1 MFIYF
6 NFLILISEIF
16 YRWDDLNLNTN
27 SLTDVLLK
35 EEMKKTANELLDSMQ
50 DTRFSETE
58 FLQFVDNLKNQNQTN
73 ENSNLEMNET
83 LWKNSLKEGLSDQ
96 ELGNLSLEAD
106 KWVEE
111 FQKTPLE
118 GAGDMKKSFWDDL
131 SEEWNTASKY
141 SFNLLNDFFF

>member
-1 MFIYF
+1 
-6 NFLILISEIF
+6 
-16 YRWDDLNLNTN
+16 
-27 SLTDVLLK
+27 
-35 EEMKKTANELLDSMQ
+35 MKKTANELLDSMQ

-58 FLQFVDNLKNQNQTN
+58 FLQFVDNLKNQNQSN

-83 LWKNSLKEGLSDQ
+83 LWKNSLKEGLSDL

-111 FQKTPLE
+111 FQNTPLE
-118 GAGDMKKSFWDDL
+118 GAGDMKQSFWDDL

-141 SFNLLNDFFF
+141 SFNLLNDLLF

>member
-83 LWKNSLKEGLSDQ
+83 LWKNSLKE
-96 ELGNLSLEAD
+96 
-106 KWVEE
+106 
-111 FQKTPLE
+111 
-118 GAGDMKKSFWDDL
+118 
-131 SEEWNTASKY
+131 
-141 SFNLLNDFFF
+141 

>member
-1 MFIYF
+1 MLIYF

-58 FLQFVDNLKNQNQTN
+58 FLQFVDNLKNQNQLNCFNQLNSFIKVFKVTN
-73 ENSNLEMNET
+73 DISGAQRNKALELNMNALYFKLFDT
-83 LWKNSLKEGLSDQ
+83 D
-96 ELGNLSLEAD
+96 
-106 KWVEE
+106 V
-111 FQKTPLE
+111 
-118 GAGDMKKSFWDDL
+118 
-131 SEEWNTASKY
+131 
-141 SFNLLNDFFF
+141 